1 MIALPESGAL
11 AALALCAVL
20 VVVNL
25 ASLAVAALRIGRKSR
40 DKGGDLSKASAFPAG
55 APVSVVRPLC
65 GLEAFSEETLLA
77 SFRLD
82 YPAYEL
88 IFCVAEAGDPILPLL
103 ERMRA
108 AHPRIPSRLILGD
121 ERIGGNP
128 KLNNCVR
135 GWDAVRH
142 DWVILADSNVLMPP
156 DYIQQMQAAWRTSSG
171 LVCSTPIG
179 ARPANFFAEVEC
191 AFLNTLQARWQYA
204 GEALG
209 LGFAQGKSMLW
220 NKPFLE
226 AQGGIRALNAEIAED
241 AAATKLVRA
250 AGKRVHLVASPFQQP
265 LGHRALSEVWSR
277 QVRWARL
284 RRVTFPLF
292 FAPEIGIGAL
302 LPLVLTGFVAGS
314 VEATLWLVG
323 AGALWYGAEIA
334 LAARAG
340 WHRSPRMLAALLVR
354 DALLPAIWAS
364 AWARTAIVWRG
375 NAMDIRTRDG
385 TALET
390 GPSAA

>member
-1 MIALPESGAL
+1 MAVTPESGTL
-11 AALALCAVL
+11 AALVLCAILVL
-20 VVVNL
+20 VNL
-25 ASLAVAALRIGRKSR
+25 ASLAVAALRIGRKG
-40 DKGGDLSKASAFPAG
+40 KPSAFPAG
-55 APVSVVRPLC
+55 APVSIVRPLR
-65 GLEAFSEETLLA
+65 GLETFSEETLLA

-82 YPAYEL
+82 YADYEL
-88 IFCVAEAGDPILPLL
+88 IFCVADAGDPVLPML
-103 ERMRA
+103 ERMRR
-108 AHPRIPSRLILGD
+108 AHPHIPSQLILGD
-121 ERIGGNP
+121 EPLGGNP

-135 GWDAVRH
+135 GWDAARH
-142 DWVILADSNVLMPP
+142 DWVILADSNVLMAP
-156 DYIQQMQAAWRTSSG
+156 DYVQQMQAAWRPKTG

-179 ARPANFFAEVEC
+179 DRPENLFAEVEC

-220 NKPFLE
+220 HKPFLE
-226 AQGGIRALNAEIAED
+226 ARGGIRALNAEIAED

-250 AGKRVHLVASPFQQP
+250 AGKRVHLVASPFRQP
-265 LGHRALSEVWSR
+265 LGRRSLAEVWSR

-302 LPLVLTGFVAGS
+302 LPLTLAALAVGTA
-314 VEATLWLVG
+314 EATIWLVG
-323 AGALWYGAEIA
+323 AGALWYGAEYG
-334 LAARAG
+334 LAVRAG
-340 WHRSPRMLAALLVR
+340 WHRSPRLLLAFLIR

-375 NAMDIRTRDG
+375 NPMDIRTREAAPLGPG
-385 TALET
+385 T
-390 GPSAA
+390 SAA